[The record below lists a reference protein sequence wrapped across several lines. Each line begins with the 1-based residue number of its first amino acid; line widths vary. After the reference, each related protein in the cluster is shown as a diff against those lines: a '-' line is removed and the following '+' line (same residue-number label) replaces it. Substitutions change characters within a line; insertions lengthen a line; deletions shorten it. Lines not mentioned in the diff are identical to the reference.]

1 MAFSK
6 RQKLNNHE
14 IQAKFFE
21 ALNKIVDNELTFTDP
36 IVEEFKRL
44 SSEKTIWIYGPCFF
58 PFVLVQKKT
67 KNMIAELVASTA
79 KKPTQTPGTLE
90 ERHVNR

>member
-58 PFVLVQKKT
+58 FRLYWCKKKT
-67 KNMIAELVASTA
+67 
-79 KKPTQTPGTLE
+79 
-90 ERHVNR
+90 